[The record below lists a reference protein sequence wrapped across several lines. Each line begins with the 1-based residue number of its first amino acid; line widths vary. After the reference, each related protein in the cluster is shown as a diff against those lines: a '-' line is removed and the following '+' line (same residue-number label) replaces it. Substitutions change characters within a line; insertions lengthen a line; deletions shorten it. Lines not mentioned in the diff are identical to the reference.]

1 MSTQVDDLT
10 LRRLLGR
17 LMWLIQRK
25 GSQSPDVLD
34 FIREHREVEEF
45 PELAATC
52 LLAVEEHSDMFFG

>member
-1 MSTQVDDLT
+1 
-10 LRRLLGR
+10 
-17 LMWLIQRK
+17 MWLIQRK